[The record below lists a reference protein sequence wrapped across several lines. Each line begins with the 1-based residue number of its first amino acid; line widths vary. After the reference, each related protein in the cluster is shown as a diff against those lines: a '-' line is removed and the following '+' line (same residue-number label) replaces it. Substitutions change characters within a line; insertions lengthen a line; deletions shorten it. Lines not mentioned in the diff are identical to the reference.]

1 MAKIVALLA
10 IGLTALTCSIGHSA
24 AVRHTFTTQLEEV
37 RTGHLNGKEYL
48 SIQIRGNVGPANCRG
63 NVLKVDMD
71 SFESQNKQD
80 EIENVAL
87 SAMLNDD
94 SVLITVPLG
103 FTDCIDGKP
112 TVLDMYLL
120 VNQ

>member
-1 MAKIVALLA
+1 MIKRIIQSAILLLVFA
-10 IGLTALTCSIGHSA
+10 GAAHSA

-37 RTGHLNGKEYL
+37 RTGHFNGKEYL

-63 NVLKVDMD
+63 NVLKVDLD
-71 SFESQNKQD
+71 KFKSEHKQA

-103 FTDCIDGKP
+103 LADCVDGKP
-112 TVLDMYLL
+112 TILDMYLL

>member
-1 MAKIVALLA
+1 MTNKVALITIL
-10 IGLTALTCSIGHSA
+10 LTAVSGFAHSA
-24 AVRHTFTTQLEEV
+24 AVRHTFATQLEEV
-37 RTGHLNGKEYL
+37 RTGHFNGKEYL

-63 NVLKVDMD
+63 NVLKIDMD
-71 SFESQNKQD
+71 NFKSENKQH

-103 FTDCIDGKP
+103 FADCVDGKP